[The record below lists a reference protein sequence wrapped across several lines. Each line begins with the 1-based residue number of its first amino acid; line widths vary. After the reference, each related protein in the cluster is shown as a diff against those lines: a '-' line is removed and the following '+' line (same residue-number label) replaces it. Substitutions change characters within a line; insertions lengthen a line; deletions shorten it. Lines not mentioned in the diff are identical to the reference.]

1 MKSLEDFK
9 KEHRDAARYV
19 LDPEKLSEHEK
30 LVNRCKER
38 CLYLLEHSAKSESR
52 LREKLRKS
60 GKYTEDII
68 EEALERLKVY
78 DYINDERLAMQLI
91 RSYAGRKSMREIEQ
105 KLYQRGIAA
114 AAIRTAMEEFCAGSE
129 CAEEA
134 ELQAVQQ
141 LIRKK
146 CRNAEELS
154 EDEKRKLYAALL
166 RKGFR
171 YELVTRALALDE
183 DVSFS

>member
-1 MKSLEDFK
+1 MKSLEDFQ
-9 KEHRDAARYV
+9 KEHGDAARYV

-68 EEALERLKVY
+68 EEALEKLKAY
-78 DYINDERLAMQLI
+78 DYVNDERLAMQLI

-114 AAIRTAMEEFCAGSE
+114 TAIRTAMEAFRADSE
-129 CAEEA
+129 HAEEA

-146 CRNAEELS
+146 CRNTEELS
-154 EDEKRKLYAALL
+154 EDEKRRLYASLL

-171 YELVTRALALDE
+171 YELVTRALAVEE
-183 DVSFS
+183 DCTFS